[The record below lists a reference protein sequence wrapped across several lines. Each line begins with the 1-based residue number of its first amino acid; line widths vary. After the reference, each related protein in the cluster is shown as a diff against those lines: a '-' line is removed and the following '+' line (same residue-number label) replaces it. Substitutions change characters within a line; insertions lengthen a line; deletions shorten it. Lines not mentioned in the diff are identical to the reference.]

1 MKKSC
6 SNFLLTSLKVGMPV
20 FAVACFAITVPVNA
34 AEKAP
39 AQLSIQKE
47 VNARSKEFQEILK
60 DLADVEGMAKVDE
73 GKEINFAEAFAKLKA
88 IKAKLDTKLV
98 ELKGDREAI
107 LYYDGVVKRFND
119 DHAAFGALAA
129 EAKFQQAKKLYESA
143 AKAGVSSASAEKAL
157 EAKELAEDAC
167 YTYYVNPLDSKAVR
181 DPEWRDKKIT
191 VRNQDFAVR
200 VAQLKA
206 ACEKITKAYEFRVQT
221 DTAAVDPNYAN
232 RMDKISKLYARANN
246 LYRDSQ
252 YTQARDLCEQIFIED
267 PTNAKAIALLDK
279 IYKKLYF
286 YSELRAY
293 NEILRSDAETIWLW
307 SNAVPASGNRA
318 ANDVKREVKD
328 PLMEKLSSWKI
339 SVAFADYSIKDAITM
354 IREKSQEVDPR
365 KLGVNFLERGIAGTD
380 TENVAIT
387 LELDNVPISVVLNYL
402 CKKAGISWK
411 TSEAFVL
418 YGHGISD
425 YESTEIPMR
434 NSVYHTI
441 TSANEEEEEGEGGE
455 EEGGWGARGIDSIEK
470 TITTGGGKK
479 RGAVSDKKLR
489 AFFVERGIPFDD
501 RSSVIYNPK
510 THKLAV
516 TNTREN
522 LQKLELLV
530 REIDVE
536 TPLVLIESKILEI
549 TVNDEEELGFDWTAT
564 YTNDKNSAYN
574 FSFGSP
580 LRSVAPSAVNAVEGI
595 VNDKLINNLNIIP
608 NMNLNGGHQLNFYLT
623 VSAVDRTDRLEQLST
638 PKVVVKNGD
647 TAVIKMVKSMYFPD
661 SWEAP
666 DTEIDDGDVA
676 METSYPEF
684 GEPDEVGIQF
694 TVTPTV
700 SSNKYTVQLDLE
712 PSITDL
718 TGWTDYSYD
727 MVIRRNPLEDEDI
740 NTDNEDGTAPILPAT
755 VVSTDLFRVNIK
767 MPEISKRELITKLKC
782 FDAQTM
788 MVGGMVLD
796 KQVNMEDRYPILGDL
811 PIVGRLFTK
820 AANTSSRSN
829 LLISVS
835 PRLISGDGVPI
846 NARPD
851 NGIPDFR
858 FRK

>member
-34 AEKAP
+34 AENAP

-354 IREKSQEVDPR
+354 IREKSQEVDP
-365 KLGVNFLERGIAGTD
+365 
-380 TENVAIT
+380 
-387 LELDNVPISVVLNYL
+387 
-402 CKKAGISWK
+402 CK
-411 TSEAFVL
+411 
-418 YGHGISD
+418 
-425 YESTEIPMR
+425 
-434 NSVYHTI
+434 
-441 TSANEEEEEGEGGE
+441 
-455 EEGGWGARGIDSIEK
+455 
-470 TITTGGGKK
+470 
-479 RGAVSDKKLR
+479 
-489 AFFVERGIPFDD
+489 
-501 RSSVIYNPK
+501 
-510 THKLAV
+510 
-516 TNTREN
+516 
-522 LQKLELLV
+522 
-530 REIDVE
+530 
-536 TPLVLIESKILEI
+536 
-549 TVNDEEELGFDWTAT
+549 
-564 YTNDKNSAYN
+564 
-574 FSFGSP
+574 
-580 LRSVAPSAVNAVEGI
+580 
-595 VNDKLINNLNIIP
+595 
-608 NMNLNGGHQLNFYLT
+608 
-623 VSAVDRTDRLEQLST
+623 
-638 PKVVVKNGD
+638 
-647 TAVIKMVKSMYFPD
+647 
-661 SWEAP
+661 
-666 DTEIDDGDVA
+666 
-676 METSYPEF
+676 
-684 GEPDEVGIQF
+684 
-694 TVTPTV
+694 
-700 SSNKYTVQLDLE
+700 
-712 PSITDL
+712 
-718 TGWTDYSYD
+718 
-727 MVIRRNPLEDEDI
+727 
-740 NTDNEDGTAPILPAT
+740 
-755 VVSTDLFRVNIK
+755 
-767 MPEISKRELITKLKC
+767 
-782 FDAQTM
+782 
-788 MVGGMVLD
+788 
-796 KQVNMEDRYPILGDL
+796 
-811 PIVGRLFTK
+811 
-820 AANTSSRSN
+820 
-829 LLISVS
+829 
-835 PRLISGDGVPI
+835 
-846 NARPD
+846 
-851 NGIPDFR
+851 
-858 FRK
+858 